1 MLRNRS
7 LKGTKTWG
15 LDRAKVLSDVDGIW
29 GDTGL
34 SQKAPRGSGYGR
46 EIGIIDLGHEPP
58 LSVDGSEAAVIDRRR
73 VSVQWFSGTILTGL
87 CGAALIGGAVFAS
100 LDGEMTFAKVP
111 ERVEGALRGAFG
123 SNDRTASLHKS
134 DRLPPPGESSAS
146 RIVMR
151 VSTVTRVGNRDV
163 MRARPFVRISGNL
176 SMTTSDLSSKIPP
189 FNAQRMLTD
198 VGTTTQGASED
209 PNNPEAVEP
218 DAEVSFVTKDLAT
231 VLPKAKLA
239 AVVALDEVLMRVRD
253 AANWRGSGGVRYTSL
268 ANVAADA
275 SGAQSDLKLAY
286 ATEGNVSDPYAG
298 FETRVVPENVTL
310 LPKTKDQIT
319 GGNPSGERVH
329 VVKKGDSIASILRD
343 QGATPDE
350 ARAVALTLGPR
361 GRDSGLKEGQKVRI
375 LMAPSGLGP
384 AARLQPYRVIV
395 ANDTT
400 VEAVAALSDVGKYV
414 AVDVQSMNTVAEA
427 ATGKDD
433 DDDDDDGSGVR
444 LYQSIYETALRN
456 KVPAA
461 VIEDMVRIYS
471 YDVDFQRKV
480 QPGDSFDVFFA
491 GDDENTAT
499 TEKPEVQFASLTVG
513 GETKKYYRF
522 QTTDD
527 SVVDFYDETGKSAKK
542 FLVRKPV
549 NNAIMRSGFGGR
561 RHPILGYT
569 KMHTGVDW
577 ATPYGTP
584 IFASG
589 NGVVEKVGWEGGYG
603 KYVRLKHNN
612 GYETAY
618 GHMSAFAKGMEPG
631 KRVRQGQVIGFVG
644 STGASTGAHVHYEI
658 LVNGRFVD
666 PLRVKLPRG
675 RSLEGAMMTSF
686 EKERDRLDTQ
696 MNNRGG
702 AARVS
707 EATGTA
713 PQTRQISR

>member
-1 MLRNRS
+1 MS
-7 LKGTKTWG
+7 E
-15 LDRAKVLSDVDGIW
+15 
-29 GDTGL
+29 
-34 SQKAPRGSGYGR
+34 KAPRGSGYGR
-46 EIGIIDLGHEPP
+46 ETGIIDLGHEPP

-111 ERVEGALRGAFG
+111 ERVEGALRGAF
-123 SNDRTASLHKS
+123 SANDRTATLHKS
-134 DRLPPPGESSAS
+134 DRLPPPGKSTAS
-146 RIVMR
+146 RNVVR

-163 MRARPFVRISGNL
+163 MRVRPFVRISGNL
-176 SMTTSDLSSKIPP
+176 SMTTSELSSKIPP

-198 VGTTTQGASED
+198 VGTTTQAASED

-268 ANVAADA
+268 ANAAADA

-343 QGATPDE
+343 LGATPDE

-361 GRDSGLKEGQKVRI
+361 GRDGGLKEGQKVRI

-444 LYQSIYETALRN
+444 LYQSIYETAMRN

-480 QPGDSFDVFFA
+480 QPGNSFDVFFA
-491 GDDENTAT
+491 GEDEGTSPAP
-499 TEKPEVQFASLTVG
+499 K
-513 GETKKYYRF
+513 R
-522 QTTDD
+522 
-527 SVVDFYDETGKSAKK
+527 
-542 FLVRKPV
+542 RKCCSP
-549 NNAIMRSGFGGR
+549 RS
-561 RHPILGYT
+561 P
-569 KMHTGVDW
+569 
-577 ATPYGTP
+577 
-584 IFASG
+584 S
-589 NGVVEKVGWEGGYG
+589 
-603 KYVRLKHNN
+603 
-612 GYETAY
+612 
-618 GHMSAFAKGMEPG
+618 
-631 KRVRQGQVIGFVG
+631 
-644 STGASTGAHVHYEI
+644 
-658 LVNGRFVD
+658 
-666 PLRVKLPRG
+666 
-675 RSLEGAMMTSF
+675 
-686 EKERDRLDTQ
+686 
-696 MNNRGG
+696 
-702 AARVS
+702 AARPRNIIAS
-707 EATGTA
+707 
-713 PQTRQISR
+713 

>member
-1 MLRNRS
+1 MS
-7 LKGTKTWG
+7 
-15 LDRAKVLSDVDGIW
+15 
-29 GDTGL
+29 
-34 SQKAPRGSGYGR
+34 RGG
-46 EIGIIDLGHEPP
+46 
-58 LSVDGSEAAVIDRRR
+58 
-73 VSVQWFSGTILTGL
+73 
-87 CGAALIGGAVFAS
+87 
-100 LDGEMTFAKVP
+100 
-111 ERVEGALRGAFG
+111 VEGALRGAFG

-361 GRDSGLKEGQKVRI
+361 GRDGGLKEGQKVRI

-644 STGASTGAHVHYEI
+644 STGMSTGAHVHYEI

-666 PLRVKLPRG
+666 PMRIKLPRG
-675 RSLEGAMMTSF
+675 LSLEGPVMAGF
-686 EKERDRLDTQ
+686 EKERDRLDA
-696 MNNRGG
+696 MMAGRGG
-702 AARVS
+702 SARIS
-707 EATGTA
+707 DATGA
-713 PQTRQISR
+713 PLRVQQVSNR

>member
-1 MLRNRS
+1 M
-7 LKGTKTWG
+7 G
-15 LDRAKVLSDVDGIW
+15 LDRARVLSDVDGIW

-34 SQKAPRGSGYGR
+34 SQRAPRGSGYGR
-46 EIGIIDLGHEPP
+46 ETGIIDLGHEPP

-123 SNDRTASLHKS
+123 ANDRTATLHKS
-134 DRLPPPGESSAS
+134 DRLPPPGESTAS
-146 RIVMR
+146 RNVVR

-163 MRARPFVRISGNL
+163 MRVRPFVRISGNL

-198 VGTTTQGASED
+198 VGTTTQAASED

-253 AANWRGSGGVRYTSL
+253 AANWRGSGGVRYTRL
-268 ANVAADA
+268 PMPRPTPAACSPISSSPTPPKA
-275 SGAQSDLKLAY
+275 TSPIPMPALKPAWCRK
-286 ATEGNVSDPYAG
+286 TS
-298 FETRVVPENVTL
+298 RL

-361 GRDSGLKEGQKVRI
+361 GRDGGLKEGQKVRI

-433 DDDDDDGSGVR
+433 DDDDDDDGSGVR
-444 LYQSIYETALRN
+444 LYQSIYETAMRN

-491 GDDENTAT
+491 GDDEGTT
-499 TEKPEVQFASLTVG
+499 STEKTEVLFASLTVG

-522 QTTDD
+522 VTPDD

-644 STGASTGAHVHYEI
+644 STGMSTGAHVHYEI

-666 PLRVKLPRG
+666 PMRVKLPRG
-675 RSLEGAMMTSF
+675 RSLEGAMMASF
-686 EKERDRLDTQ
+686 EKERDRLDVQ
-696 MNNRGG
+696 MNNRGS

-707 EATGTA
+707 EAAHHAGS
-713 PQTRQISR
+713 PPGQQPLNLR